1 MTEAVNLRER
11 VKEPPSPLLVESY
24 YRGSVARAQ
33 HYVFQ
38 HEMWV
43 HLAHGLMLERQG
55 IIARDAM
62 AQILPEILA
71 MADAGPDA
79 VPVDYRQ
86 EDLYSYVEKQIIQKL
101 GPDIGGRLH
110 TGRSRNDLN
119 ATTWRMALR
128 TELLAVLG
136 LLAELR
142 QTMLALAEEHI
153 AAVMPGYT
161 HGQHAQPIT
170 FGYWLASAAD
180 ALARDHERLM
190 GALAHCDLCPLG
202 AGALSTTA
210 FPLDRAWVAG
220 ALGFAAPLELAY
232 DAVSSRDDAL
242 EAASAMA
249 VMMSLLSRLATD
261 LQNWGSWEYGFVEL
275 ADRHSA
281 VSSIMPQ
288 KKNPV
293 ALEHL
298 KAAAAMVQGAHH
310 AAMAC
315 TKNTA
320 FADVNDAVTAVN
332 EPVLDAA
339 LRSRRI
345 LALFQEVMQGLS
357 LNKHLM
363 ENAAREG
370 FGSAT
375 ELADVIL
382 RETGL
387 SFRMAHNI
395 VAIVV
400 RDALAEGRTAESIS
414 SAALDAA
421 AQTLFGKALNIPSAK
436 LRAALDPAENLLGR
450 SVQGGPAPDAMTAL
464 LARRRDKL
472 AQDREAVAAI
482 NQRLADARAKC
493 WAEAKQL
500 AAPP

>member
-33 HYVFQ
+33 HHVFQ

-43 HLAHGLMLERQG
+43 HLAHGLMLQRQG

-62 AQILPEILA
+62 AQILPEILI

-86 EDLYSYVEKQIIQKL
+86 EDLYSYVEKRIIQKL

-136 LLAELR
+136 LLADLR
-142 QTMLALAEEHI
+142 QVMLERAEEHI
-153 AAVMPGYT
+153 ASIMPGYT

-180 ALARDHERLM
+180 ALARDHQRLM
-190 GALAHCDLCPLG
+190 GA
-202 AGALSTTA
+202 
-210 FPLDRAWVAG
+210 WVAS

-249 VMMSLLSRLATD
+249 VMMTLLSRLATD
-261 LQNWGSWEYGFVEL
+261 LQNWGSWEYGFIEL

-281 VSSIMPQ
+281 TSSIMPQ

-310 AAMAC
+310 ATMAC

-345 LALFQEVMQGLS
+345 LALFQEVIQGLS
-357 LNKHLM
+357 LNETRM
-363 ENAAREG
+363 ENAARDG

-375 ELADVIL
+375 ELADVIV

-387 SFRMAHNI
+387 SFRMSHNI

-414 SAALDAA
+414 SAALEAA
-421 AQTLFGKALNIPSAK
+421 AQVLFGKALHIPAEK
-436 LRAALDPAENLLGR
+436 LRAALDPAENLRGR
-450 SVQGGPAPDAMTAL
+450 SVQGGPAPDAMAAL
-464 LARRRDKL
+464 IANRRDRL
-472 AQDREAVAAI
+472 AQDRAAISAI
-482 NQRLADARAKC
+482 NQRLADARERC
-493 WAEAKQL
+493 RVEAKQL